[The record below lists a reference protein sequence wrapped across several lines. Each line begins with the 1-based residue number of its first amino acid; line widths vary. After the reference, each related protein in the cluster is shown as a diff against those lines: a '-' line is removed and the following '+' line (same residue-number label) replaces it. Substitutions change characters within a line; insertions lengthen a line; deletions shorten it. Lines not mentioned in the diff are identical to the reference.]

1 MSLSSP
7 YPDVLDAAGWLSAA
21 RRLPSPNCDARP
33 EGAAIELIVLHNI
46 SLPPGVF
53 DGDAV
58 IDLFT
63 NQLDWDAH
71 PYFQEIRGIKV
82 SAHFFIR
89 RDGTLIQFVP
99 CSLRAWHAGMSSWR
113 ERERCNDFSIG
124 IELEGT
130 DDLPFTEAQYA
141 SLLPLLQLLG
151 QAYPIRAVVGHS
163 EIAPGRK
170 TDPGVCFEWER
181 VRTLVG

>member
-1 MSLSSP
+1 MSISAP
-7 YPDVLDAAGWLSAA
+7 HPDVFDASGRLSFA
-21 RRLPSPNCDARP
+21 RQMPSPNCDTRP
-33 EGAAIELIVLHNI
+33 DGMPIELIVIHNI

-53 DGDAV
+53 EGDAV

-71 PYFQEIRGIKV
+71 PYYQGLRGLKV

-99 CSLRAWHAGMSSWR
+99 CSLRAWHAGLSNWQGR
-113 ERERCNDFSIG
+113 ECCNDFSVG

-130 DDLPFTEAQYA
+130 DNLPFSDAQYA
-141 SLLPLLQLLG
+141 TLVPLVNALKQV
-151 QAYPIRAVVGHS
+151 YPIRAVVGHS
-163 EIAPGRK
+163 DIAPGRK
-170 TDPGVCFEWER
+170 TDPGPHFAWQHLDENIA
-181 VRTLVG
+181 

>member
-1 MSLSSP
+1 MP
-7 YPDVLDAAGWLSAA
+7 IFDTDMFDAQGWLADA
-21 RRLPSPNCDARP
+21 QPIPSPNCDDRP
-33 EGAAIELIVLHNI
+33 DGTTIELIVIHNI

-58 IDLFT
+58 IQLFT

-71 PYFQEIRGIKV
+71 PYYQGIRGIKV
-82 SAHFFIR
+82 SAHFLIR
-89 RDGTLIQFVP
+89 RDGRLIQFVP
-99 CSLRAWHAGMSSWR
+99 CGLRAWHAGVSSWC

-130 DDLPFTEAQYA
+130 DELPFTEAQYA
-141 SLLPLLQLLG
+141 SLLPLLRSLK

-181 VRTLVG
+181 VRALEG

>member
-1 MSLSSP
+1 MSLPAPLS
-7 YPDVLDAAGWLSAA
+7 LDMAGWLSTAQQM
-21 RRLPSPNCDARP
+21 PSPNCDMRP
-33 EGAAIELIVLHNI
+33 EGRAIELIVIHNI

-58 IDLFT
+58 IALFT
-63 NQLDWDAH
+63 NQLNWDAH
-71 PYFQEIRGIKV
+71 PYYQSIRDIKV

-99 CSLRAWHAGMSSWR
+99 CSLRAWHAGVSSWC

-130 DDLPFTEAQYA
+130 EDLPFTEAQYA
-141 SLLPLLQLLG
+141 SLIPLLQSLK
-151 QAYPIRAVVGHS
+151 QAYPIKGVVGHS

-170 TDPGVCFEWER
+170 TDPGVCFDWER
-181 VRTLVG
+181 VRALEG

>member
-7 YPDVLDAAGWLSAA
+7 DALGWLPAA
-21 RRLPSPNCDARP
+21 RQLPSPNCDARP
-33 EGAAIELIVLHNI
+33 EGVAIELIVIHNI

-63 NQLDWDAH
+63 NRLDWDAH
-71 PYFQEIRGIKV
+71 PYYQEIRGLRV

-99 CSLRAWHAGMSSWR
+99 CSLRAWHAGGSSWQGC
-113 ERERCNDFSIG
+113 ERCNDFSIG

-141 SLLPLLQLLG
+141 SLIPLLNTLK

-170 TDPGVCFEWER
+170 TDPGVCFDWER
-181 VRTLVG
+181 VRALEA